1 MLRVPV
7 SQNEPST
14 SYSLSFQKYFSSFI
28 SFWGCDGDLI
38 LIFINE
44 LENNR
49 FNWNILK
56 NIFFRTEILFDPCWA
71 VSTGRWLT
79 YFLINPKSVSL
90 PASRDSSNNKIFRPR
105 LRDSVHVVSVS
116 WLLRSVIMFKFCGS
130 CWNLFNYKQPWLT
143 GVLQL
148 SVVLYKLSAQVKIFL
163 SNSHS
168 DFNQRTSHAG
178 LHLIISSS
186 SSLPHTLIKIFLT
199 QRLEDS
205 YQISISKGHIR
216 WFLVIKE

>member
-1 MLRVPV
+1 MRSESIEHF
-7 SQNEPST
+7 SQ
-14 SYSLSFQKYFSSFI
+14 LICWIQLSSFI
-28 SFWGCDGDLI
+28 SLLLFERWKVYINCTKKSPDWC
-38 LIFINE
+38 IFPFEFMWWTNFIVRAMN
-44 LENNR
+44 
-49 FNWNILK
+49 NWNILN
-56 NIFFRTEILFDPCWA
+56 NIFFWTEILFDPCWA

-130 CWNLFNYKQPWLT
+130 CWNLFNYKHPWLT

-163 SNSHS
+163 CNSHS
-168 DFNQRTSHAG
+168 DFN
-178 LHLIISSS
+178 
-186 SSLPHTLIKIFLT
+186 
-199 QRLEDS
+199 
-205 YQISISKGHIR
+205 
-216 WFLVIKE
+216 

>member
-1 MLRVPV
+1 MNQVPLTHF
-7 SQNEPST
+7 PSRNI
-14 SYSLSFQKYFSSFI
+14 FSSFI

-44 LENNR
+44 LEKNL

-90 PASRDSSNNKIFRPR
+90 PASGDSSNNKIFRPR

-199 QRLEDS
+199 QRLLWKMS
-205 YQISISKGHIR
+205 HCKGHIR
-216 WFLVIKE
+216 WFLEIKD

>member
-1 MLRVPV
+1 MPESS
-7 SQNEPST
+7 SQSEWTEYNFYT
-14 SYSLSFQKYFSSFI
+14 LSLKLCLHSFLS
-28 SFWGCDGDLI
+28 GDDDLI
-38 LIFINE
+38 LYS
-44 LENNR
+44 LM
-49 FNWNILK
+49 NWKIIEKYWK
-56 NIFFRTEILFDPCWA
+56 NIFDRSEILFDPCWA

-90 PASRDSSNNKIFRPR
+90 PASGDSSNNKIFRPR

-178 LHLIISSS
+178 LH
-186 SSLPHTLIKIFLT
+186 P
-199 QRLEDS
+199 
-205 YQISISKGHIR
+205 
-216 WFLVIKE
+216 